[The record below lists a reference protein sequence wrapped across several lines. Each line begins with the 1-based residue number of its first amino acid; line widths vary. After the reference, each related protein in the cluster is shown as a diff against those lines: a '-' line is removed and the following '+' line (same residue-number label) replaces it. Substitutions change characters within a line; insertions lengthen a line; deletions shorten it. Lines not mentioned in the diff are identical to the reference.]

1 MHKYR
6 SKCRWNILLFID
18 GDIKEIRPGEVFE
31 YDGIIESR
39 FVIQQQQSEIQNS
52 VKRGRPKKK
61 PVSSNIFLKE
71 PDGASSTE
79 S

>member
-6 SKCRWNILLFID
+6 SKCRWNILLFIN
-18 GDIKEIRPGEVFE
+18 GDVKEIRPGEVFE
-31 YDGIIESR
+31 YDSIIESR
-39 FVIQQQQSEIQNS
+39 FVVLQQPEIQNS
-52 VKRGRPKKK
+52 VKRGRPKKN

-71 PDGASSTE
+71 SDGASSTE

>member
-18 GDIKEIRPGEVFE
+18 GNIKEIRPGEVFE
-31 YDGIIESR
+31 YDSIIVSR
-39 FVIQQQQSEIQNS
+39 FVELQKPQIEKPI
-52 VKRGRPKKK
+52 KRGRPKKK

-71 PDGASSTE
+71 SDGASSTE

>member
-6 SKCRWNILLFID
+6 SKCRWNILLFI
-18 GDIKEIRPGEVFE
+18 GGTIKEIRPGEVFE
-31 YDGIIESR
+31 YEGTIESR
-39 FVIQQQQSEIQNS
+39 FIELQKPEIEKPI
-52 VKRGRPKKK
+52 KRGRPKKK

-71 PDGASSTE
+71 SDGASSTE

>member
-18 GDIKEIRPGEVFE
+18 GNVKEIRPGEVFE

-39 FVIQQQQSEIQNS
+39 FVVLQQSEIKNS
-52 VKRGRPKKK
+52 IKRGRPKKNS
-61 PVSSNIFLKE
+61 VSSNIFLKE
-71 PDGASSTE
+71 SDGASSTE

>member
-18 GDIKEIRPGEVFE
+18 GAVKEVRPGEVFE

-39 FVIQQQQSEIQNS
+39 FIVLQQPEIKNS
-52 VKRGRPKKK
+52 VKKGRPKKK
-61 PVSSNIFLKE
+61 PASSNIFLKE
-71 PDGASSTE
+71 SDGASSTE

>member
-6 SKCRWNILLFID
+6 SKCRWNILLFIG
-18 GDIKEIRPGEVFE
+18 GDVKEIRPGEVFE

-39 FVIQQQQSEIQNS
+39 FVIQQQPEIKTS
-52 VKRGRPKKK
+52 VKKGRPKKK
-61 PVSSNIFLKE
+61 PASSTIFLKE
-71 PDGASSTE
+71 SDGASSTE

>member
-6 SKCRWNILLFID
+6 SKCRWNILLFIG

-39 FVIQQQQSEIQNS
+39 FVMLQQSEVKNS
-52 VKRGRPKKK
+52 VKKGRPKKK

-71 PDGASSTE
+71 SDGTSST
-79 S
+79 

>member
-18 GDIKEIRPGEVFE
+18 GDVKEIRPGEVFE

-39 FVIQQQQSEIQNS
+39 FVVLQEPEIKKPI
-52 VKRGRPKKK
+52 KRGRPKKK
-61 PVSSNIFLKE
+61 PISSNIFLKE
-71 PDGASSTE
+71 SDGASSTE